1 MRRLVVALIA
11 AGLLATGCSQT
22 VPGSGTRGA
31 GQQAVTPQAATRYGA
46 APQPNPDVTYQSDV
60 VIIAG
65 GGSAIHGVEHGGLT
79 WYLDPNAGGV
89 SELAVGK
96 VMFVT
101 GRSVGRV
108 VKIDEDGPDKIVTVV
123 PVPFTDVIEDG
134 HFAGSG
140 PVSLSA
146 PATYQADDA
155 YSVPGSAGGSQPTPQ
170 PTPSGTHSIAG
181 VFSAAPTWPQPKLGG
196 SASAQAGGVNVSA
209 SCCSGGAT
217 VRFGYDGAGVRFA
230 GSVTLQMQK
239 PSAVFDIDIQNGKV
253 AYARLGISGGVGL
266 KVDIAGA
273 TRVFHNVDKIIPIPT
288 DFSVPFANLL
298 GVPLSA
304 SVSQLLFVH
313 TAFSSKDG
321 NISAHGEWG
330 ISGGLGFTYSGGEFT
345 AQAPHALHKKTSITD
360 SLQGIST
367 GVSSIAVGYN
377 VKVTVGIG
385 AFGFTAGPYFELDLL
400 VNLARGSALG
410 APITVCNSAQVTI
423 FASYGIGYHIP
434 KVTADLINFFLEKF
448 GSRPIKTDGGVSGGQ
463 TTFSKIAYDPDT
475 KICHEK

>member
-1 MRRLVVALIA
+1 
-11 AGLLATGCSQT
+11 
-22 VPGSGTRGA
+22 
-31 GQQAVTPQAATRYGA
+31 
-46 APQPNPDVTYQSDV
+46 
-60 VIIAG
+60 
-65 GGSAIHGVEHGGLT
+65 
-79 WYLDPNAGGV
+79 
-89 SELAVGK
+89 
-96 VMFVT
+96 
-101 GRSVGRV
+101 
-108 VKIDEDGPDKIVTVV
+108 
-123 PVPFTDVIEDG
+123 
-134 HFAGSG
+134 
-140 PVSLSA
+140 
-146 PATYQADDA
+146 
-155 YSVPGSAGGSQPTPQ
+155 
-170 PTPSGTHSIAG
+170 
-181 VFSAAPTWPQPKLGG
+181 
-196 SASAQAGGVNVSA
+196 
-209 SCCSGGAT
+209 
-217 VRFGYDGAGVRFA
+217 
-230 GSVTLQMQK
+230 
-239 PSAVFDIDIQNGKV
+239 
-253 AYARLGISGGVGL
+253 
-266 KVDIAGA
+266 
-273 TRVFHNVDKIIPIPT
+273 
-288 DFSVPFANLL
+288 
-298 GVPLSA
+298 
-304 SVSQLLFVH
+304 LLFVH

>member
-1 MRRLVVALIA
+1 VFADIPTLPKPKL
-11 AGLLATGCSQT
+11 G
-22 VPGSGTRGA
+22 GTA
-31 GQQAVTPQAATRYGA
+31 
-46 APQPNPDVTYQSDV
+46 
-60 VIIAG
+60 
-65 GGSAIHGVEHGGLT
+65 SAS
-79 WYLDPNAGGV
+79 AGGV
-89 SELAVGK
+89 S
-96 VMFVT
+96 VT
-101 GRSVGRV
+101 
-108 VKIDEDGPDKIVTVV
+108 
-123 PVPFTDVIEDG
+123 
-134 HFAGSG
+134 
-140 PVSLSA
+140 
-146 PATYQADDA
+146 
-155 YSVPGSAGGSQPTPQ
+155 
-170 PTPSGTHSIAG
+170 
-181 VFSAAPTWPQPKLGG
+181 
-196 SASAQAGGVNVSA
+196 A
-209 SCCSGGAT
+209 SCCAGGAT
-217 VRFGYDGAGVRFA
+217 VQFGYDGGGVRFA
-230 GSVTLQMQK
+230 GSVSLQMQK
-239 PSAVFDIDIQNGKV
+239 PSAIFDIDIQNGKV

-273 TRVFHNVDKIIPIPT
+273 TRVFHNVEKTIPIPT
-288 DFSVPFANLL
+288 DFSIPFANLL

-434 KVTADLINFFLEKF
+434 KATADLINFFLEKF
-448 GSRPIKTDGGVSGGQ
+448 GSPPIKNDGGISGGQ

-475 KICHEK
+475 KICTGK

>member
-1 MRRLVVALIA
+1 
-11 AGLLATGCSQT
+11 
-22 VPGSGTRGA
+22 
-31 GQQAVTPQAATRYGA
+31 
-46 APQPNPDVTYQSDV
+46 
-60 VIIAG
+60 
-65 GGSAIHGVEHGGLT
+65 
-79 WYLDPNAGGV
+79 
-89 SELAVGK
+89 
-96 VMFVT
+96 
-101 GRSVGRV
+101 
-108 VKIDEDGPDKIVTVV
+108 
-123 PVPFTDVIEDG
+123 
-134 HFAGSG
+134 
-140 PVSLSA
+140 
-146 PATYQADDA
+146 
-155 YSVPGSAGGSQPTPQ
+155 
-170 PTPSGTHSIAG
+170 
-181 VFSAAPTWPQPKLGG
+181 
-196 SASAQAGGVNVSA
+196 
-209 SCCSGGAT
+209 